1 MIFIVTNTQFKPLT
15 VVHKAQILVNYWMP
29 VQCELLLSAKLVR
42 SATQQNE
49 QKHTPAAMQLPTHD
63 DDDRVPRN
71 VIHKKKLML

>member
-1 MIFIVTNTQFKPLT
+1 
-15 VVHKAQILVNYWMP
+15 MP